1 MTIGRK
7 TLAGIVISSGPGG
20 YFETYE
26 GTSESDDDEEDN
38 NKANCDES
46 QVKPPSPTTLQPPIA
61 TPTASCYNHN
71 NINNCDSNN
80 LHGSYNQS
88 FNVESE
94 LKILEASD
102 VDNLLQQFEA
112 NEDSLLTPNSGS
124 DPNQASQII
133 SAVQNHFATS
143 SKNVS
148 GEGVTPKIVRSQRI
162 KDALPVE
169 IIEKIKASSQ
179 RSKTI
184 AIIEPLTSKTARDNS
199 IESSGSR
206 VPKSSGI
213 ESRFKEAACNLNR
226 NKLRQLGITQSPQQ
240 VQKVSLDH
248 DYCSPSK
255 PKRGR
260 YLNNSSS
267 KENRSEQTLKKRS
280 LLIGN
285 KQTQNKLII
294 ASSQVISRRDSDN
307 RKDSGLESGD
317 VSDASDSSSSG
328 NVKGGLKPG
337 LYSKL
342 PPYLTTLK
350 SQKQSNKAFVPVLD
364 GTGNSYDRL
373 PPYIKG
379 IVPHKKGNTNQET
392 TTPESLL
399 KTTNTNNISLTSTK
413 EKKKLN
419 LVQYRN
425 RREELMNNANRKTES
440 PVTIVELSDN
450 GKAGIILEKTIP
462 VFDKPV
468 PTTTGTTTIAGRSA
482 IPPRQYRQ
490 NMKSPP
496 PHLRSSSSS
505 SSSSA
510 SSPSSSS
517 SSSEDEYS
525 SSRRRRQHRRK
536 RRRSVSSDSISS
548 GSSRRIS
555 SSSSRRRRDESRGR
569 RRSSSRSSIS
579 RSRSRR
585 SRDRFSVDRRHDQ
598 KRRGDDRVYSERKV
612 VYVGKIKEGTTRADI
627 RKRFESFGP
636 IEEIS
641 VHFRDRGDNYGFVT
655 FKYRSDAYNAIEHG
669 NDNPSLPKVDLCF
682 GGRRTFCK
690 EKYSDLDSLN
700 NSESAVGYSALDL
713 DYDLLLK
720 KARGQIKKN

>member
-26 GTSESDDDEEDN
+26 
-38 NKANCDES
+38 
-46 QVKPPSPTTLQPPIA
+46 V
-61 TPTASCYNHN
+61 
-71 NINNCDSNN
+71 
-80 LHGSYNQS
+80 
-88 FNVESE
+88 
-94 LKILEASD
+94 LEASD

>member
-1 MTIGRK
+1 MSIFDTLGSEDFDHHNSLIDEFLDLTPTPPSMDLVSNDPIVTSTLNSSSNSFITESNHLGWDQDVLLSNAVLPELNPLLEMGESAEEDFQKMLNEWESHLGSIPESNNSVADVSNEVENSLPGSEDLFHYEDNGSKDRAPQEARMTIGRK

-26 GTSESDDDEEDN
+26 
-38 NKANCDES
+38 
-46 QVKPPSPTTLQPPIA
+46 V
-61 TPTASCYNHN
+61 
-71 NINNCDSNN
+71 
-80 LHGSYNQS
+80 
-88 FNVESE
+88 
-94 LKILEASD
+94 LEASD

-112 NEDSLLTPNSGS
+112 NEDSLLTPNSG
-124 DPNQASQII
+124 
-133 SAVQNHFATS
+133 
-143 SKNVS
+143 

-255 PKRGR
+255 PKRG
-260 YLNNSSS
+260 
-267 KENRSEQTLKKRS
+267 
-280 LLIGN
+280 N
-285 KQTQNKLII
+285 KQAQNKLII

-379 IVPHKKGNTNQET
+379 I
-392 TTPESLL
+392 
-399 KTTNTNNISLTSTK
+399 
-413 EKKKLN
+413 
-419 LVQYRN
+419 R
-425 RREELMNNANRKTES
+425 
-440 PVTIVELSDN
+440 
-450 GKAGIILEKTIP
+450 KTIP

>member
-26 GTSESDDDEEDN
+26 
-38 NKANCDES
+38 
-46 QVKPPSPTTLQPPIA
+46 V
-61 TPTASCYNHN
+61 
-71 NINNCDSNN
+71 
-80 LHGSYNQS
+80 
-88 FNVESE
+88 
-94 LKILEASD
+94 LEASD

-255 PKRGR
+255 PKR
-260 YLNNSSS
+260 
-267 KENRSEQTLKKRS
+267 
-280 LLIGN
+280 GN